1 MNNRIETVCIIPNL
15 EKESV
20 LKHAPQVV
28 EFLERKGISPL
39 LPADSA
45 KRLRMGRLARPLSKL
60 KREADLILVLG
71 GDGTFLHA
79 TGLFHGSEIP
89 MVGINFGAVGFLNEI
104 LYRNYKK
111 PLTRILTGDFSTQ
124 KRLMMKAEI
133 LGTGRIYHCLNDFIF
148 VRHTLNPML
157 RIRCSVNNKGVGE
170 FRSDGLIIATP
181 TGSTAYSLSANGPV
195 LTPLID
201 AVIINPICAHELAI
215 RPLVVDAGEVIDID
229 FTGSPKPPY
238 MAVDGRKGFS
248 LAGGQKVR
256 IARSEHSVNLVITDA
271 YDYYDVLSKKLG
283 WIT

>member
-1 MNNRIETVCIIPNL
+1 MNHRIETVCIIPNL
-15 EKESV
+15 EKERV
-20 LKHAPQVV
+20 IKHAPQVV
-28 EFLERKGISPL
+28 EFLERKGITPML
-39 LPADSA
+39 AAGSA
-45 KRLRMGRLARPLSKL
+45 KMLKLERLARPLSTL

-79 TGLFHGSEIP
+79 TGLFHGAEIP

-104 LYRNYKK
+104 LYKNYKK
-111 PLTRILTGDFSTQ
+111 PLMRILAGEYSTQ
-124 KRLMMKAEI
+124 KRMMMKAEI
-133 LGTGRIYHCLNDFIF
+133 SGTGRVYHCLNDFIF
-148 VRHTLNPML
+148 IRHTLDPML

-215 RPLVVDAGEVIDID
+215 RPLVVDAGEVINLD
-229 FTGSPKPPY
+229 FAGSPKPPY

-248 LAGGQKVR
+248 LACGQKVR
-256 IARSEHSVNLVITDA
+256 IMRSEYSVNLVITDK